1 VTRSIEDYYE
11 DYLVTIE
18 AVNNSSAKFNQQA
31 VPFLYNPLFFSTA
44 DIESFKELTNTLMS
58 IINKVIKK
66 FLASSEFRSKFGFR
80 DQLEELILV
89 DPGYS
94 INVPMARFDIF
105 YHHPGNFKFCEL
117 NADGSSGMNK
127 TNVLERIFLNT
138 TAVKELKSRYQISC
152 FELIDT
158 WVTESLKNYRQF
170 NAQTDKPNVVIMDW
184 QDAGN
189 IEEFEAFKNA
199 YENRG
204 CRAVIADP
212 RQLRYDGKKLY
223 HQEMPVDL
231 IYRRLVT
238 SELMDRYDQLTDLIQ
253 AYRAGA
259 VCIVGSLRSEIIHNK
274 IIFKI
279 LHQDTAD
286 FLTTAECEFIA
297 KHVPY
302 TVEFSENRNI
312 YLETKQNKDMY
323 VLKPT
328 DQYAAAGVYL
338 GKDFSTRE
346 WQQLLEQCWDNNYL
360 VQEYCQPFVG
370 PLIEFNHKTAVANNF
385 NQMLGLFVY
394 NEKFAGLYTR
404 VGKNNVISQQHGYYL
419 LPNYYCFQNL

>member
-1 VTRSIEDYYE
+1 MTRSIEDYYE